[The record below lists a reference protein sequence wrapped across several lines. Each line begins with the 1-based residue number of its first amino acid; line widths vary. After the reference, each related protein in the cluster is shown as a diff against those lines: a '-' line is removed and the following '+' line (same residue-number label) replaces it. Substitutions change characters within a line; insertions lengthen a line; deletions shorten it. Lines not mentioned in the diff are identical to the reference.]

1 MASNKLSALSAV
13 SGSLTSD
20 SLVYIADTQ
29 DSGSSYSSKKI
40 TVANLL
46 SDVASTTDLGT
57 FSGTTIDNNQSIKQ
71 ALQALETA
79 IEAESAAR
87 GTAISNL
94 VDGAPGL
101 LDTLNEI
108 AAAINDD
115 ANFVTTITNLIND
128 NETHIDNV
136 ATLTGVAKDSAT
148 LGTFTGSTIADS
160 STIKAAIQALETSL
174 ELKANSA
181 VVTEIDGNV
190 DDLISLSGVAENA
203 TGLGTFTGSTI
214 SDGANIKDA
223 LQDLETAAEA
233 AAAGSAVAD
242 RTKTIT
248 GDADTT
254 HYVTFVADDNSSAT
268 AETVFTDGGITYN
281 PATNLLTLGTGN
293 LTTLQLGGVSVTS
306 TAAELNLLDG
316 VTSTTAELNI
326 LDGVTSTAA
335 ELNLLDGVTATTAEL
350 NILDGVT
357 ATAAEL
363 NILDGVTST
372 AAELNLLDGVTST
385 TAELNILDGVTATTA
400 EINFVDGVTSNVQ
413 TQLDAKTNDGD
424 NVNVLVGTTSAQ
436 TVPVDGNGD
445 DNYLFLVV
453 NKSNGAL
460 TAIDK
465 TFLEAEG

>member
-13 SGSLTSD
+13 SGALTSD

-57 FSGTTIDNNQSIKQ
+57 FTGTTIANNQSIKA

-79 IEAESAAR
+79 IETESTNR
-87 GTAISNL
+87 STAIDNL

-108 AAAINDD
+108 AAAIGDD
-115 ANFVTTITNLIND
+115 SNFVTTITNLISD
-128 NETHIDNV
+128 NEDHIDNV
-136 ATLTGVAKDSAT
+136 VTLTGVAKDSGN

-160 STIKAAIQALETSL
+160 STVKAAIQALETSL
-174 ELKANSA
+174 ETKAASA

-190 DDLISLSGVAENA
+190 DDLITLTGVAEQQ

-242 RTKTIT
+242 RTKTQT
-248 GDADTT
+248 GDADTV
-254 HYVTFVADDNSSAT
+254 HYLTFVADDNSSAT
-268 AETVFTDGGITYN
+268 AETVYTDGGITYN
-281 PATNLLTLGTGN
+281 PSSNLLTVGT
-293 LTTLQLGGVSVTS
+293 LDVTTPKIGGVAVTS

-335 ELNLLDGVTATTAEL
+335 EINLLDGLTATT
-350 NILDGVT
+350 
-357 ATAAEL
+357 
-363 NILDGVTST
+363 
-372 AAELNLLDGVTST
+372 AELNLLDGVTST
-385 TAELNILDGVTATTA
+385 TAELNILDGVTSTAAEINLLDGVTASTAEFNILDGITATTA
-400 EINFVDGVTSNVQ
+400 EINYIDGVTSNVQ